1 MKLLILTSLCA
12 TLVFSCSQSRFEQS
26 PISERVVQTT
36 SNKQVINSSTVIDF
50 KIGLISLQD
59 VAKKYPEYSERTKL
73 LASVDQIF
81 EIATGHWEFYSN
93 FKLLFTLVS
102 PDRQNMQAINGQ
114 EHLFNTITLHTNSET
129 KLADAFRFN
138 ISDCQYAS
146 ATMCDAVDAI
156 IYVNTLNG
164 TPRLDQ
170 DQDQSQ
176 DKDQDKDQDN

>member
-1 MKLLILTSLCA
+1 MKLSILTALGA
-12 TLVFSCSQSRFEQS
+12 TLVFSCSQSRFEHS
-26 PISERVVQTT
+26 PISERIVEAT
-36 SNKQVINSSTVIDF
+36 STKQIVNSSTVIDF
-50 KIGLISLQD
+50 KIGH
-59 VAKKYPEYSERTKL
+59 VYPEYSERTKL
-73 LASVDQIF
+73 LASVDQIL
-81 EIATGHWEFYSN
+81 ETATGHWEFYSN

-114 EHLFNTITLHTNSET
+114 EHLFNTITLHINRET

-146 ATMCDAVDAI
+146 AAPCDAVDAI

-164 TPRLDQ
+164 TPRVDQ